1 MNNINENV
9 TKEHSDNIR
18 HFRNVLAMPVLTQG
32 VDHQVNDKWLAMFR
46 DRAIIPA
53 KAHYEGNQ
61 RLGFYYQWLWQ
72 QLISHHPDFE
82 LVGEEIQLHEAKRT
96 LGAIDFLVF
105 NKLSKQLEHWEVAI
119 KFYLAYQQ
127 RWLGPNSA
135 DNLDNKINKMVQ
147 HQLAM
152 TQHQAYKDQYAKSLG
167 QPTCQRLIVQG
178 RLFDHFRN
186 EESGSALPINPDVNK
201 GLWCFQSQA
210 ERLSLKILTKR
221 DWLTPPCYS
230 SIPALMIPSSITVPT
245 QGIAEDNQVWFIVP
259 DHWPLHNRDRP
270 KHYRQSAP

>member
-1 MNNINENV
+1 MNDINKNV
-9 TKEHSDNIR
+9 TKEHNDNIR
-18 HFRNVLAMPVLTQG
+18 HFRHVLDMPVLTQG
-32 VDHQVNDKWLAMFR
+32 VDHQVSDKWLGKFR

-53 KAHYEGNQ
+53 DAHYDGNQ

-72 QLISHHPDFE
+72 QLINHHPDFE

-105 NKLSKQLEHWEVAI
+105 NKQSNQLEHWEVAI

-135 DNLDNKINKMVQ
+135 DNLDNKINKMIQ

-167 QPTCQRLIVQG
+167 QPSCQRLIVQG

-186 EESGSALPINPDVNK
+186 EESGSALPINPDVHK

-210 ERLSLKILTKR
+210 EDLSLKILTKR
-221 DWLTPPCYS
+221 DWLTPPSYS
-230 SIPALMIPSSITVPT
+230 SMPTLMVPSAITVPT
-245 QGIAEDNQVWFIVP
+245 QGVAEDNQVWFIVP
-259 DHWPLHNRDRP
+259 DHWPLHNRDRHQHDRP
-270 KHYRQSAP
+270 STP

>member
-1 MNNINENV
+1 M
-9 TKEHSDNIR
+9 R
-18 HFRNVLAMPVLTQG
+18 HFRHVLDMPVLTQG
-32 VDHQVNDKWLAMFR
+32 VDHQVSDEWLGKFR

-53 KAHYEGNQ
+53 DAHYDGNQ

-72 QLISHHPDFE
+72 QLINHHPDFE

-105 NKLSKQLEHWEVAI
+105 NKQSNQLEHWEVAI

-135 DNLDNKINKMVQ
+135 DNLDNKINKMIQ

-167 QPTCQRLIVQG
+167 QPSCQRLIVQG

-186 EESGSALPINPDVNK
+186 EESGSALPINPDVHK
-201 GLWCFQSQA
+201 GLWCFQSQT
-210 ERLSLKILTKR
+210 EDLSLKILTKR
-221 DWLTPPCYS
+221 DWLTPPSYS
-230 SIPALMIPSSITVPT
+230 SMPTLMVPSAITVPT
-245 QGIAEDNQVWFIVP
+245 QGVAEDNQVWFIVP
-259 DHWPLHNRDRP
+259 DHWPLHNRDRHQHDRP
-270 KHYRQSAP
+270 STP

>member
-1 MNNINENV
+1 MNDINKNV
-9 TKEHSDNIR
+9 TKEHNDNIR
-18 HFRNVLAMPVLTQG
+18 HFRHVLDMPVLTQG
-32 VDHQVNDKWLAMFR
+32 VDHQVSDEWLGKFR

-53 KAHYEGNQ
+53 DAHYDGNQ

-72 QLISHHPDFE
+72 QLINHHPDFE

-105 NKLSKQLEHWEVAI
+105 NKQSNQLEHWEVAI

-135 DNLDNKINKMVQ
+135 DNLDNKINKMIQ

-167 QPTCQRLIVQG
+167 QPSCQRLIVQG

-186 EESGSALPINPDVNK
+186 EESGSALPINPDVHK
-201 GLWCFQSQA
+201 GLWCFQSQT
-210 ERLSLKILTKR
+210 EDLSLKILTKR
-221 DWLTPPCYS
+221 DWLTPPSYS
-230 SIPALMIPSSITVPT
+230 SMPTLMVPSAITVPT
-245 QGIAEDNQVWFIVP
+245 QGVAEDNQVWFIVP
-259 DHWPLHNRDRP
+259 DHWPLHNRDRHQHDRP
-270 KHYRQSAP
+270 STP